1 MNEEASLSWRPM
13 GRGDITWEGFY
24 NARDLGGLPTRGGP
38 TTRFAAFIR
47 SADLR
52 FVTPVGWRAAVAA
65 GLRTVIDLRNED
77 EMRPGGDDEGPTRR
91 AGTEQ
96 LTAPRSEPV
105 VPPGIERIEVP
116 LDGIDDIEFWEHV
129 NRERLNGTPLYYRPF
144 LERRPDRCAA
154 VMTTI
159 ARAARGGV
167 LFHCGTGRDRTGL
180 ITLLLLS
187 LVGVEPEAIADNYE
201 QSADRLPPLL
211 SAMGAED
218 QGPAIDR
225 TLVARGTTAREVILE
240 TLDRL
245 DTERYLRSAG
255 VTASELEAVRRRLV
269 PGGP

>member
-1 MNEEASLSWRPM
+1 M
-13 GRGDITWEGFY
+13 GRRDITWEGFY
-24 NARDLGGLPTRGGP
+24 NARDLGGLPTRDGP
-38 TTRFAAFIR
+38 ITRFAAFIR

-52 FVTPVGWRAAVAA
+52 FVTAMGWRAAVAA
-65 GLRTVIDLRNED
+65 GVRTVIDLRNED
-77 EMRPGGDDEGPTRR
+77 EMRPRRDGEGPTKL

-96 LTAPRSEPV
+96 LTASRSEPV
-105 VPPGIERIEVP
+105 VPPGIERIEVS
-116 LDGIDDIEFWEHV
+116 LDGIDDIEFWQHL

-159 ARAARGGV
+159 ARAAPGGV

-187 LVGVEPEAIADNYE
+187 LVGVEPEAIADDYE
-201 QSADRLPPLL
+201 RSADRLPALF

-218 QGPAIDR
+218 QVPPIDR
-225 TLVARGTTAREVILE
+225 TLVARGTTARQVILGALE
-240 TLDRL
+240 GL

-255 VTASELEAVRRRLV
+255 VTASELEAVRRRLM
-269 PGGP
+269 PNGP